1 MSMMKSAFSN
11 FSENFFETIWKDIRK
26 DIQKD
31 IRKDIR
37 KDITWANSYF
47 SVIVNLNTL
56 NYCYVSGSVRFSAR
70 YFSLCTYETQVPREA
85 P

>member
-31 IRKDIR
+31 IRKDMR

-56 NYCYVSGSVRFSAR
+56 NYCYVSGSVRDTFR
-70 YFSLCTYETQVPREA
+70 YAHMKQVPREA